1 MLTWAR
7 RTVFD
12 LPGME
17 SRLAPGDWLF
27 SCLLDSPDLADL
39 SAADTP
45 PTEITRWLPDSDTT
59 PPGDAAPFVG
69 GRAMAPSFG
78 VEIDVRRA
86 THLTL
91 PAAGPLLLK
100 PVVALRNPP
109 RAMADSGVPGDD
121 EPIAA
126 IATSISDS
134 MADSPMMD
142 ASPPPT
148 ARASFVGPV
157 RISKTGQLEMNFT
170 RTEIMIGVRAAK
182 DDALSVLAA
191 SPIAGRFSINE
202 SRVILEH
209 EGVALTFASLAPGA
223 DVMETVRL
231 AQSQP
236 WAAWAEPNAYVV
248 GDAHDLIPNDTNWT
262 NAGQY
267 YHTLAQ
273 HTLAWDLQTGNS
285 SIIVAVTDDGVGYN
299 HPDLAGNI
307 WSNLAEV
314 NGVAGKDDDGNGR
327 IDDFRGWDFNANDN
341 NPLPGGTST
350 HGTHVSGI
358 IAARTNNSTG
368 VAGTAGG
375 NGTTPGVT
383 IMPVRWDGTNA
394 WTSAMVADSFAYAA
408 ANGAKIVNSS
418 YNFDVFASSNTVI
431 TAFNS
436 NYSLGVLHFTSAGNN
451 NELDPARRVFDQ
463 TLFIASQDSS
473 DVRSSFSNYG
483 SFIDITASGSSIY
496 STTTGSSGTT
506 VTYSTFSGTS
516 MSTPH
521 AAGVAA
527 LIWSQNPTW
536 TRDQVAAQLLASAD
550 VIDSRNLSNLDQL
563 GTGRVN
569 PWRGLTEALPAPR
582 FGRVTGLPAN
592 GLSTVPFASFNIDV
606 PMRLNPASVTT
617 ANFELRGAGAD
628 RAFDTGDDVLVP
640 LAINGGAA
648 YRMGTNALAFTKS
661 GGGDFT
667 SDQYRFTAFSGVGK
681 LRDPFDTP
689 LDGDSDGLAGGD
701 YVRTLTIT
709 GTATNSLSGTIF
721 EDRNGNGLNDPFD
734 TTLTG
739 TTQPTVYLDRN
750 GNGTLD
756 STVSTFNSTAAV
768 TIPASGRVFVP
779 VAVTGLSTAL
789 SDVDVKVNLTHPR
802 LSDLD
807 LFLISPGGTRVELAS
822 DVGGTGENFVN
833 TIFNDAAATA
843 ITAGSAPFTGS
854 FRPEVPLSRFN
865 GQSGNGGWLLEVV
878 DDNPTA
884 IAGTTQVNSV
894 TLALATPEENVT
906 PDATGQFAFTML
918 PAGSYTLRTLAGNG
932 FTMSGPASQTVTLA
946 AGETKTGLDFGTAK
960 NNRLYTR
967 VYTDANDS
975 GGWNVG
981 EAGASG
987 RTVFLDVNN
996 NGTLDTG
1003 PTNSFSNNNVLSI
1016 PDAGAKVYSDIAVT
1030 GLTGTVGDVNV
1041 TVNITHPWV
1050 GDLNIFLVHPDGTR
1064 IELATNVGDAGDNF
1078 VNTVFDDEA
1087 ATLISAGS
1095 APFTGSFRPEGSLA
1109 GMDGRAVNGTWRLEL
1124 QDVGAQD
1131 VGQLNNWTLTL
1142 LSGLNEVM
1150 AVTDSQGN
1158 ASFDVAAGSHTL
1170 INQSVAQI
1178 RPTAPTSSKYA
1189 VTAAGAPLYDR
1200 SFGTIAD
1207 TTPPTVAGTKIG
1219 TGTAQR
1225 SRVESVTLTMNELV
1239 TFTGT
1244 PAAAVTISKAGGGS
1258 VMPNVAVDNS
1268 GPATILTITFAD
1280 TTQFGSIEDG
1290 DYTIAL
1296 NGAMIRDL
1304 AQNAMTGTP
1313 TTSFHRFYGDVNGDR
1328 TINGADFNPFRLAYG
1343 STSADAN
1350 FNTDLDHN
1358 ADGAINGYDFSI
1370 FRTRYGQTMP

>member
-1 MLTWAR
+1 MVTVAR
-7 RTVFD
+7 HMVFHH
-12 LPGME
+12 PEME

-27 SCLLDSPDLADL
+27 SSLFDSPELFELPDMDAATTAITTWLPEYDMTKPGDEASIASSRVAAAMPTFGAEIGVRIAHDLAL
-39 SAADTP
+39 
-45 PTEITRWLPDSDTT
+45 PT
-59 PPGDAAPFVG
+59 
-69 GRAMAPSFG
+69 
-78 VEIDVRRA
+78 
-86 THLTL
+86 
-91 PAAGPLLLK
+91 AGPLFLK
-100 PVVALRNPP
+100 PVVMLRNPSKAMDDPALP
-109 RAMADSGVPGDD
+109 RDD

-126 IATSISDS
+126 IPTS
-134 MADSPMMD
+134 MADSSAMET
-142 ASPPPT
+142 SPPPIT
-148 ARASFVGPV
+148 RAGFVGPV
-157 RISKTGQLEMNFT
+157 RIGKTGQLEMSFT
-170 RTEIMIGVRAAK
+170 RTEIMIGIRAAK
-182 DDALSVLAA
+182 DEALSVLAA
-191 SPIAGRFSINE
+191 SPIAGQFSTEE
-202 SRVILEH
+202 SYVILEH
-209 EGVALTFASLAPGA
+209 EGVSLTFASLAPGA
-223 DVMETVRL
+223 EVMETVRL

-236 WAAWAEPNAYVV
+236 WTAWAEPNALVI
-248 GDAHDLIPNDTNWT
+248 GDARDLIPNDTNWT

-273 HTLAWDLQTGNS
+273 HTLAWDLQTGNP

-314 NGVAGKDDDGNGR
+314 NGIAGKDDDGNGQ

-341 NPLPGGTST
+341 NPLPAGSST

-375 NGTTPGVT
+375 NGTTRGVS
-383 IMPVRWDGTNA
+383 IMPIRWDGANG
-394 WTSAMVADSFAYAA
+394 WTSAMVANSFAYAA

-436 NYSLGVLHFTSAGNN
+436 NYSQGLLHFTSAGNN

-463 TLFIASQDSS
+463 TLFVASQDST
-473 DVRSSFSNYG
+473 DLRSSFSNYG

-496 STTTGSSGTT
+496 STTTGTNGTVVAYNT
-506 VTYSTFSGTS
+506 LSGTS

-536 TRDQVAAQLLASAD
+536 TRDQVTAQLLASAD
-550 VIDSRNLSNLDQL
+550 VIDSRILSNLDQL

-592 GLSTVPFASFNIDV
+592 GLSTVPFGSFSIDV
-606 PMRLNPASVTT
+606 PMRLNPASVTA

-640 LAINGGAA
+640 LAINNGTA
-648 YRMGTNALAFTKS
+648 YRMGSNALTFSKS

-667 SDQYRFTAFSGVGK
+667 SDQYRFTAFSAAGK

-689 LDGDSDGLAGGD
+689 LDGDSDGMAGGD
-701 YVRTLTIT
+701 YVRTFIIT
-709 GTATNSLSGTIF
+709 GTATNSLTGTIF
-721 EDRNGNGLNDPFD
+721 EDRNGDGLRDPFD
-734 TTLTG
+734 TSLAG
-739 TTQPTVYLDRN
+739 ATQPTIYLDRN
-750 GNGTLD
+750 GSGTLD
-756 STVSTFNSTAAV
+756 STVSTFSSTATV
-768 TIPASGRVFVP
+768 TVPASGRVFVP
-779 VAVTGLSTAL
+779 VTVTGLSTAL
-789 SDVDVKVNLTHPR
+789 TDVDVKVNLTHPR

-807 LFLISPGGTRVELAS
+807 LFLISPDGTRVELAS
-822 DVGGTGENFVN
+822 DVGGSGANFVN
-833 TIFNDAAATA
+833 TIFNDAATTA
-843 ITAGSAPFTGS
+843 ITAGSAPFTNS

-894 TLALATPEENVT
+894 TLSLTTPEDNVI
-906 PDATGQFAFTML
+906 PDVNGNFAFALL
-918 PAGSYTLRTLAGNG
+918 PAGSYTLRTLAGSG
-932 FTMSGPASQTVTLA
+932 FTMTGPASQTVTIA
-946 AGETKTGLDFGTAK
+946 AGEIKTGLDFGTAK

-975 GGWNVG
+975 GSWESG

-987 RTVFLDVNN
+987 RTVFLDVNS
-996 NGTLDTG
+996 NGTLDKG
-1003 PTNSFSNNNVLSI
+1003 PTNSFTNNNVLAI
-1016 PDAGAKVYSDIAVT
+1016 PDAGGKVYSDIAVT

-1050 GDLNIFLVHPDGTR
+1050 GDLTLFLVHPDGTR

-1087 ATLISAGS
+1087 TTLISAGT

-1178 RPTAPTSSKYA
+1178 RPTAPTSSKHV
-1189 VTAAGAPLYDR
+1189 VTAAGVPLYDR

-1207 TTPPTVAGTKIG
+1207 TTPPTIAVTKIG

-1244 PAAAVTISKAGGGS
+1244 PASAVTISKTGGGS
-1258 VMPNVAVDNS
+1258 VTPNVAVNNS

-1296 NGAMIRDL
+1296 NGAKILDL
-1304 AQNAMTGTP
+1304 AQNPMTGTP
-1313 TTSFHRFYGDVNGDR
+1313 TTTFHRFYGDVNGDR
-1328 TINGADFNPFRLAYG
+1328 TINGADFNPFRLTFG
-1343 STSADAN
+1343 STTGDAN
-1350 FNTDLDHN
+1350 FNGDFDAN
-1358 ADGAINGYDFSI
+1358 ADGAINGFDFGI